1 MRLIIRKTL
10 LMFLLLSLSNVLTGF
25 QLSAQEQNKKFSVK
39 ADNVTL
45 KEAIEVV
52 RKQGNYSFLI
62 RNNDIDL
69 NKKVSVNVDKGTIN
83 DVMAQLLTGTG
94 ISYEVNG
101 NRVVI
106 FHAAVPEKEQGKAFV
121 LKGKVTDPSG
131 EGVIGANVK
140 VLNSTEGTI
149 TDMDGN
155 FSLSV
160 TPNARLSV
168 SYIGYATQEV
178 VVKNQTPL
186 HIALKEDSRLID
198 EVVVVGYGVQKKA
211 NLTGAVSSVKM
222 DEVLGDRP
230 VVSVSDAL
238 KGAMPGLQITG
249 NSGRPGEE
257 MSFNIRGVNSL
268 DKNGKPLVLVDN
280 VEMDINMLDP
290 NDIESVTVLKDAAS
304 SAIYGARAAFGVIL
318 ITTKK
323 GSDSTRLSINYSNNF
338 SFSRPAN
345 MPRKATPLQTVQAY
359 KDMGTIN
366 YQSGQNVD
374 TWLDLLKEYNANPSA
389 YPDGYAM
396 VDGLRYS
403 LAETNLF
410 DDMMETGFQQTHN
423 LSVGGGTKDISYRF
437 SFCMVDENGVL
448 ASDKDAYKRYNVS
461 SYIRSDVFSW
471 ITPELD
477 IKYTNS
483 KSELPETSGG
493 YGIWGA
499 AVAFPSYFPI
509 GTMNIDG
516 EELPINTPR
525 NLINLAYPTTIQKN
539 NIRIFGKVTITPL
552 KNVKLVGEYT
562 YNHLSN
568 EKTKFEKKF
577 YYAHGGNFVKETS
590 TANSKYENSNGI
602 TDYKAL
608 NFYGNYNTTWGKHE
622 VTVMGGFNQESSD
635 YRYAEMSRMNMINE
649 DLPSI
654 SQATGDYFAKDKF
667 ERYTVRGLFYRIN
680 YSFAGKYLIET
691 NGRYDGSSKFP
702 KDSRFGFFPS
712 VSAGWRV
719 SEEAFMKPL
728 TSVLSNLK
736 LRASW
741 GNIGNQSITPYAYI
755 PGMDAEQA
763 YWTVSGIKVTTLKP
777 AALVSNSFTW
787 EKVTTVDVGF
797 DLGLFNDVVSL
808 QVDIFKEKRDG
819 ILITRKTVPVLAGFS
834 GASIPVG
841 NLGKAENKGIET
853 ALEVKKR
860 VANGLFYSLRGNF
873 SFARNKIIENDEPKP
888 KYEYQDARGRRI
900 DQTFGLVALGF
911 FKDQDDIKNSP
922 KQTFQSTVRPG
933 DIKYKDINGDGVVDE
948 YDKVAIGDPR
958 TPEIMFGF
966 GGTVAYKNFDVSL
979 FFTGAAKTSF
989 FLEGATVY
997 PFLNGEGT
1005 WNVLREVYDNRWTSE
1020 TAATAK
1026 YPIVLNANSYNNYQ
1040 TSTMYMR
1047 NGSYLRLK
1055 SAEIGYTFKGRL
1067 IDKMFMD
1074 NIRLFCNGQNLL
1086 TLDYIKIVDPESN
1099 NGVGNYPMQ
1108 RTINFGFQINFK

>member
-1 MRLIIRKTL
+1 M
-10 LMFLLLSLSNVLTGF
+10 
-25 QLSAQEQNKKFSVK
+25 
-39 ADNVTL
+39 
-45 KEAIEVV
+45 
-52 RKQGNYSFLI
+52 
-62 RNNDIDL
+62 
-69 NKKVSVNVDKGTIN
+69 NVDKGTIN

-323 GSDSTRLSINYSNNF
+323 GSDSTRLSIIILTISHLADLPICLVRQHRF
-338 SFSRPAN
+338 R
-345 MPRKATPLQTVQAY
+345 RCQAY

-437 SFCMVDENGVL
+437 SFGMVDENGVL

-461 SYIRSDVFSW
+461 SYIRSDVFS
-471 ITPELD
+471 
-477 IKYTNS
+477 
-483 KSELPETSGG
+483 
-493 YGIWGA
+493 
-499 AVAFPSYFPI
+499 
-509 GTMNIDG
+509 
-516 EELPINTPR
+516 
-525 NLINLAYPTTIQKN
+525 
-539 NIRIFGKVTITPL
+539 
-552 KNVKLVGEYT
+552 
-562 YNHLSN
+562 
-568 EKTKFEKKF
+568 
-577 YYAHGGNFVKETS
+577 
-590 TANSKYENSNGI
+590 
-602 TDYKAL
+602 
-608 NFYGNYNTTWGKHE
+608 
-622 VTVMGGFNQESSD
+622 
-635 YRYAEMSRMNMINE
+635 
-649 DLPSI
+649 
-654 SQATGDYFAKDKF
+654 
-667 ERYTVRGLFYRIN
+667 
-680 YSFAGKYLIET
+680 
-691 NGRYDGSSKFP
+691 
-702 KDSRFGFFPS
+702 
-712 VSAGWRV
+712 
-719 SEEAFMKPL
+719 
-728 TSVLSNLK
+728 
-736 LRASW
+736 
-741 GNIGNQSITPYAYI
+741 
-755 PGMDAEQA
+755 
-763 YWTVSGIKVTTLKP
+763 
-777 AALVSNSFTW
+777 
-787 EKVTTVDVGF
+787 
-797 DLGLFNDVVSL
+797 
-808 QVDIFKEKRDG
+808 
-819 ILITRKTVPVLAGFS
+819 
-834 GASIPVG
+834 
-841 NLGKAENKGIET
+841 
-853 ALEVKKR
+853 
-860 VANGLFYSLRGNF
+860 
-873 SFARNKIIENDEPKP
+873 
-888 KYEYQDARGRRI
+888 
-900 DQTFGLVALGF
+900 
-911 FKDQDDIKNSP
+911 
-922 KQTFQSTVRPG
+922 
-933 DIKYKDINGDGVVDE
+933 
-948 YDKVAIGDPR
+948 
-958 TPEIMFGF
+958 
-966 GGTVAYKNFDVSL
+966 
-979 FFTGAAKTSF
+979 
-989 FLEGATVY
+989 
-997 PFLNGEGT
+997 
-1005 WNVLREVYDNRWTSE
+1005 
-1020 TAATAK
+1020 
-1026 YPIVLNANSYNNYQ
+1026 
-1040 TSTMYMR
+1040 
-1047 NGSYLRLK
+1047 
-1055 SAEIGYTFKGRL
+1055 
-1067 IDKMFMD
+1067 
-1074 NIRLFCNGQNLL
+1074 
-1086 TLDYIKIVDPESN
+1086 
-1099 NGVGNYPMQ
+1099 
-1108 RTINFGFQINFK
+1108 